1 MKTDCETLKTDCKSL
16 GRDCET
22 KKTDHETLARDCDS
36 PIVSAR
42 EAFNVAENAR
52 EVLGTKTHQVK

>member
-22 KKTDHETLARDCDS
+22 KKTDHETLARDCDR

-42 EAFNVAENAR
+42 E
-52 EVLGTKTHQVK
+52 VLITTLLKTQEKFLGHQVK